1 MLLPGAASLEAVS
14 LAELQRFKSARYAER
29 FLFSHSRIRN
39 QITDAWHQSAN
50 VTVGFPLVR
59 VSDAEAGIVRITP
72 ATFGAD

>member
-1 MLLPGAASLEAVS
+1 MTRQLAAGAA
-14 LAELQRFKSARYAER
+14 ELRD
-29 FLFSHSRIRN
+29 
-39 QITDAWHQSAN
+39 QIADAWRQSAN